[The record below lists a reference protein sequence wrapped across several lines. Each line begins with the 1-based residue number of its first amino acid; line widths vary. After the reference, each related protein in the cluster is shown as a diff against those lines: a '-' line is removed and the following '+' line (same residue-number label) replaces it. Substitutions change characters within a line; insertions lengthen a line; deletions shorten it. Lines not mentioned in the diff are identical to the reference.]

1 MKNYYI
7 TALCIV
13 GMLVFPSIGF
23 TQTGDSV
30 DSTAVEQ
37 EEKTEI
43 TIRINVPAGLKPNS
57 TFYFF
62 DSLFEKIGLFFVR
75 STENRIDKLLE
86 YSGEKT
92 TEIEEAQDDPEQIEK
107 SAKQYTDYIDQAIL
121 AADNVTTVN
130 EAGQTVIDEE
140 RRSELYHQIDQT
152 VEQQLDNVSESV
164 QEYIRAQ
171 ANNQLEKVKQKAIN
185 EISEIEL

>member
-1 MKNYYI
+1 
-7 TALCIV
+7 
-13 GMLVFPSIGF
+13 MLVFAQNPNSNAS
-23 TQTGDSV
+23 TQESP
-30 DSTAVEQ
+30 

-62 DSLFEKIGLFFVR
+62 DSLFEKIGLFFAR

-92 TEIEEAQDDPEQIEK
+92 TEIEEAQDDPKQIEK

-140 RRSELYHQIDQT
+140 RRTELYTQIDAV

-171 ANNQLEKVKQKAIN
+171 ANNQLDKVKQKAIS
-185 EISEIEL
+185 EISDIEL